1 MELSWFLEGTFS
13 PIQRHLLTRS
23 RAMMRDHPEPLTPEG
38 FRSFGQVDTYEAKAG
53 QHLIDAA
60 FECSAGA
67 GHPILSVVRLD
78 SAASFPLVLERF
90 ERHPHSAQTFLALTG
105 ARCLVVACESSQD
118 GSPDLATLRSFVVSS
133 DQIITYRRGV
143 WHHSVTVLQ
152 APSTF
157 AMVMAQTGRGD
168 DTEFFDLVTPVVI
181 TAPDRDGRSA

>member
-1 MELSWFLEGTFS
+1 MGSEGTFS
-13 PIQRHLLTRS
+13 PIQRHLLPRS
-23 RAMMRDHPEPLTPEG
+23 QAMMRDHPEPLTPEG
-38 FRSFGQVDTYEAKAG
+38 FKSFGQVDTYEAKAG

-118 GSPDLATLRSFVVSS
+118 GSPRSS
-133 DQIITYRRGV
+133 DASILRRLFRSDHYV
-143 WHHSVTVLQ
+143 SPWSLASQCHCAS
-152 APSTF
+152 STIDICD
-157 AMVMAQTGRGD
+157 GHG
-168 DTEFFDLVTPVVI
+168 
-181 TAPDRDGRSA
+181 PDGTWG